1 MLDILHLA
9 SFKCFEAID
18 LPLGP
23 LTVLSGINGGGKSS
37 VIQSLVLLSQTLAE
51 REWSRSLVLNGSS
64 LTLGGASDVINQA
77 TGRRQLAIGATSGS
91 RKVVWSFQA
100 PDRRSMALELA

>member
-64 LTLGGASDVINQA
+64 LTLGGGIRCYKSSYRAQA
-77 TGRRQLAIGATSGS
+77 TRNWCDIGES
-91 RKVVWSFQA
+91 
-100 PDRRSMALELA
+100 